1 MNREDTGE
9 LPFHADFAE
18 RVLETADAISLRRRR
33 ARRAVLAAAVLLL
46 AGAGTLGALR
56 SVPARPPA
64 ADGTP
69 HLVTGFDTAYD
80 AQTEPTDYM
89 FPEAADLAQ
98 FSDEYAGADDRAL
111 FAEDEE
117 DEGE

>member
-9 LPFHADFAE
+9 LPFHADFAA
-18 RVLETADAISLRRRR
+18 RVLEMADGLSLRRRR
-33 ARRAVLAAAVLLL
+33 ARRAALATAVLLL
-46 AGAGTLGALR
+46 AGAGTFAALR
-56 SVPARPPA
+56 SVPARTQA

-69 HLVTGFDTAYD
+69 HLVAGFDTAPD
-80 AQTEPTDYM
+80 AQTEPTDTM

-98 FSDEYAGADDRAL
+98 FSDEYAGADDQAL

>member
-1 MNREDTGE
+1 MNRDDHDE
-9 LPFHADFAE
+9 LPFRADFAE
-18 RVLETADAISLRRRR
+18 RVLETADGISLRR
-33 ARRAVLAAAVLLL
+33 RRAVLAAAVLLL

-56 SVPARPPA
+56 SVPARTQA

-80 AQTEPTDYM
+80 AQTEPTDTM

-98 FSDEYAGADDRAL
+98 FSDEDAGADDQAL
-111 FAEDEE
+111 FADDEE
-117 DEGE
+117 DSDD

>member
-9 LPFHADFAE
+9 LPFDADFAE
-18 RVLETADAISLRRRR
+18 RVLDTADAISLRR
-33 ARRAVLAAAVLLL
+33 RRAVLAAAVLLL

-56 SVPARPPA
+56 SVPARAPA

-80 AQTEPTDYM
+80 AQTEPTDTM

-98 FSDEYAGADDRAL
+98 FSDEYAGADDQAL